1 MVDRVG
7 NARQALSVNIS
18 QRRPAKFLAS
28 SALSIPALSDAF
40 SLGWEK
46 MRVRLP
52 PMHRRSSFPFL
63 FLLVSV
69 FLVRGVCS
77 ASPIQERAD
86 RFLELTNAGYQALS
100 RVNSEAQWLAV
111 TDVTPGHDAAVEA
124 TGKAYAAFNGNPAII
139 TEARDLLTH
148 EKELT
153 PLSVRQLKQLLLN
166 AAEGPMT
173 NPDLVSK
180 RVEAETKQASILNS
194 FEFKLNGKT
203 VTANDIDNLLEKSTD
218 LAERKAVWEASKQS
232 GPALKPNLVILRDLR
247 NGVAKE
253 MKYPD
258 YFTLQVSNYGMT
270 TDEMLKMLDNWM
282 ATRRPFYLQLH
293 TWAKYKLAEKYHQ
306 PVPRKIPAHW
316 ITNRWGQE
324 WPGLVEAAN
333 IDKYFEGRKP
343 EWIIKT
349 AEQFYTGLGFSPL
362 PQSFWEKSDLYPLP
376 PDSKRKKNT
385 HASCWHVDLENDI
398 RSLQSIEPNAR
409 WFFTAHHELGHG
421 YYFKAYTR
429 PEVPYLLR
437 LGAAPGFH
445 EGVGELI
452 ALASSQVPYLQ
463 SRGVLPLEF
472 DADKTAFLLDDAL
485 ARSVPFIYFSCGVM
499 PHWEADIYA
508 RNLPPDQWNARWWK
522 YVGDMQGVEPPSP
535 RDEHFCD
542 AATKTH
548 INDTPCY
555 YYSYA
560 FATVFK
566 FQLHDSIARQILHQP
581 PQSCDYADNKE
592 VGKWLENIL
601 KKGSTEDWRK
611 VLKEATGEDISTRA
625 MAEYFKP
632 LQTWLEEQNKGRQ
645 IGWE

>member
-1 MVDRVG
+1 MSA
-7 NARQALSVNIS
+7 ARRDLRFA
-18 QRRPAKFLAS
+18 AS
-28 SALSIPALSDAF
+28 SAPLAVHRLFRLIQI
-40 SLGWEK
+40 
-46 MRVRLP
+46 MRD
-52 PMHRRSSFPFL
+52 RSSSLLL
-63 FLLVSV
+63 FVIV
-69 FLVRGVCS
+69 FLILFRFAAS
-77 ASPIQERAD
+77 AASPTQERAD
-86 RFLELTNAGYQALS
+86 RFLALANSGYQALY

-111 TDVTPGHDAAVEA
+111 TDVTPEHDAAAEA

-139 TEARDLLTH
+139 SEARELLTH
-148 EKELT
+148 QKELT
-153 PLSVRQLKQLLLN
+153 ELTTRQLKQLLLN

-173 NPDLVSK
+173 NPDLVAK
-180 RVEAETKQASILNS
+180 RVAAETKQASLMNG
-194 FEFKLNGKT
+194 FQFKLNGQKT
-203 VTANDIDNLLEKSTD
+203 TANQIDDKLEKSTD
-218 LAERKAVWEASKQS
+218 LAERKAVWEASKEI
-232 GPALKPNLVILRDLR
+232 GPALKDNLVVLRDLR

-258 YFTLQVSNYGMT
+258 YFALEVAAYGMT
-270 TDEMLKMLDNWM
+270 TDEMLKMLENWM
-282 ATRRPFYLQLH
+282 ATLRPLYLQLH

-316 ITNRWGQE
+316 INNRWAQE

-333 IDKYFEGRKP
+333 IDKYFGGRKL

-349 AEQFYTGLGFSPL
+349 AEQFYTGLGFPSL
-362 PQSFWEKSDLYPLP
+362 PQSFWEKSDLYPVP

-385 HASCWHVDLENDI
+385 HASCWHIDLENDI

-485 ARSVPFIYFSCGVM
+485 ARSIPFIYFSCGVM

-508 RNLPPDQWNARWWK
+508 HNLPPDQWNASWWK
-522 YVGDMQGVEPPSP
+522 YVSDFQGIEPPSP
-535 RDEHFCD
+535 RGEQFCD

-548 INDTPCY
+548 INDNPAY
-555 YYSYA
+555 YYNYA

-566 FQLHDSIARQILHQP
+566 FQLHDYIARKILHQP
-581 PQSCDYADNKE
+581 PQSCNYADNKE
-592 VGKWLENIL
+592 VGAWLNNIL
-601 KKGSTEDWRK
+601 KKGGTEDWRK

-625 MAEYFKP
+625 MMDYFKP
-632 LQTWLEEQNKGRQ
+632 LMSWLEEQNKGRQ